1 MKRIVLVGAVVLVRG
16 VLGVL
21 LLTPGGRA
29 QVNVTVEPAMTKGAA
44 TAKVTIIEFSDFQ
57 CPFCKRVQPSL
68 TQLMKEYDGRVR
80 LVFKDMPLE
89 FHELA
94 RPAHEASRCAAEA
107 GKFWS
112 YHDRLFEE
120 QPAFERADLVRY
132 AVDLGIDRASF
143 VRCLD
148 ERRFAAAV
156 EADLSQ
162 ARSLAINGTPT
173 FLINGRPLVGA
184 QPIETFR
191 SAIDDA
197 LKGP

>member
-1 MKRIVLVGAVVLVRG
+1 VKRILLVGTIVLVLGG
-16 VLGVL
+16 LGVL
-21 LLTPGGRA
+21 LLTPGSRA
-29 QVNVTVEPAMTKGAA
+29 QVQLTIEPAMTKGPA
-44 TAKVTIIEFSDFQ
+44 TAKVTIVEFSDFQ
-57 CPFCKRVQPSL
+57 CPFCKRVGPTLSQV
-68 TQLMKEYDGRVR
+68 MKEYDGRVR

-89 FHELA
+89 FHEMA
-94 RPAHEASRCAAEA
+94 RPAHEAARCAAEA

-132 AVDLGIDRASF
+132 AVDLGIERASF

-191 SAIDDA
+191 GAIDDA
-197 LKGP
+197 LRGS